1 MVVNYHYDMGI
12 MVGNV
17 RIPDPSEW
25 SYEVGDLDTE
35 GARDATGYLHRA
47 MVAQKINYEFKWQG
61 MDWEMLEQIL
71 AAVDS
76 DKFSLTAPNPKR
88 FNQQYTGDYY
98 VGDRKG
104 KSYYY
109 WLHMQG
115 ISLFDLS
122 LKFIEY

>member
-17 RIPDPSEW
+17 RIPDPSDW
-25 SYEVGDLDTE
+25 GYEVGDLDTE

-47 MVAQKINYEFKWQG
+47 MVAQKINYEFKWNG
-61 MDWEMLEQIL
+61 MDWEMLQQIL

-76 DKFSLTAPNPKR
+76 DKFTLTAPNPKR
-88 FNQQYTGDYY
+88 FNQSYTGDYY

-104 KSYYY
+104 KTYYY
-109 WLHMQG
+109 WLHKQG
-115 ISLFDLS
+115 VALFDLS